1 MNDSIIKHEET
12 PQLDA
17 NLLLIE
23 IASILYQVNNLQ
35 VAQEMIFDTLS
46 EQFDIKKA
54 AIAIFNDMHE
64 EFQVSAYKGFN
75 EDFSKEFRIGNFQ
88 HINKTTIETENITHV
103 SCPGGKISIENRD
116 FSIDTDTE
124 RLLLLPISFHEKQI
138 ALLVTGHGNRNLLSQ
153 NDESFVLRFANLLG
167 PVIYGFDPVQKSTNR
182 FENIISKIIKD
193 RVHEARLVLNP
204 ISFSIFRLV
213 VEERLADSII
223 LEDMVRSYQKVFHE
237 TLTPKGDLVWLTA
250 DTVFFVY
257 SNANLFESEK
267 QVSELKV
274 RVQEAC
280 TQNEDVP
287 SFSLKHASISYP
299 QSGENATEIVNK
311 LWLKLFEEIYLME

>member
-1 MNDSIIKHEET
+1 MTNPTNNTKEIPSI
-12 PQLDA
+12 DA

-23 IASILYQVNNLQ
+23 IASILYQVNSLQ

-46 EQFDIKKA
+46 EQFGIKKA
-54 AIAIFNDMHE
+54 AISIYNDMYE
-64 EFQVSAYKGFN
+64 
-75 EDFSKEFRIGNFQ
+75 EFRISGHMGFSDTFSEEFRVGSFQ
-88 HINKTTIETENITHV
+88 LINDSAIGTDGATHIHCPEGKMSLGSRQIEVGTGTEQ
-103 SCPGGKISIENRD
+103 
-116 FSIDTDTE
+116 
-124 RLLLLPISFHEKQI
+124 LLLLPISFQERQI
-138 ALLVTGHGNRNLLSQ
+138 GMLVLGSAHQNSISDEDEALI
-153 NDESFVLRFANLLG
+153 LRFTNLLG
-167 PVIYGFDPVQKSTNR
+167 PVISAFDPVQKSANR

-213 VEERLADSII
+213 VKERLADSLI

-257 SNANLFESEK
+257 TNADLFESE
-267 QVSELKV
+267 QLVSQLKDRLEKV
-274 RVQEAC
+274 C
-280 TQNEDVP
+280 TQDEAVP
-287 SFSLKHASISYP
+287 SFSLKHAAISYP
-299 QSGENATEIVNK
+299 QSGEDSTDIVNK